1 MNNPVKVLQ
10 IGNYPPPMCGWAIQ
24 TKLVTEELRRRGQV
38 CDVLKINENRQVK
51 DPAYIDVQS
60 GLDYLLKVVRYSLS
74 GYRLNVH
81 FNGQSKKGYWLAL
94 AAVLVGRL
102 RLRPALVTFHGG
114 LSQAYFP
121 RHDSLPLH
129 WGFKLLFALAGGI
142 ACDSDAVKRAI
153 ECYGIRP
160 GKIEAIET
168 FSSQYLEFQPVP
180 LTPEQESFLD
190 MHQPVV
196 FSYVSFRPEYRLETL
211 REAMSAFRKHH
222 RRAGFVWLG
231 FPGKEM
237 APARQYIE
245 GWNRDEQE
253 SLLLLGNLNHDQF
266 LSLLTRCFAYVRTPA
281 CDGVSASVLE
291 SLALGIP
298 VIASENGTRPPGV
311 ITYREEDAA
320 ELCDRMLRLIENREA
335 VREELTNHAA
345 RSGDDNVGKMA
356 DWLTGV
362 PPAIPREEV
371 THAV

>member
-102 RLRPALVTFHGG
+102 QLRPALLTFHGG
-114 LSQAYFP
+114 LSQKYFP
-121 RHDSLPLH
+121 RHDSVRLQ
-129 WGFKLLFALAGGI
+129 WAFRLLFALSGGI
-142 ACDSDAVKRAI
+142 ACDSDAVKGAI
-153 ECYGIRP
+153 EGYGIQP
-160 GKIEAIET
+160 GKIEPIET

-180 LTPEQESFLD
+180 LTPEQESFLRA
-190 MHQPVV
+190 HEPVV

-211 REAMSAFRKHH
+211 REAMSAFRKHYG
-222 RRAGFVWLG
+222 RAGFVWLG

-237 APARQYIE
+237 APAQQYIE
-245 GWNRDEQE
+245 GWSKDERD
-253 SLLLLGNLNHDQF
+253 SLLLLGNLDHDQF

-298 VIASENGTRPPGV
+298 VIASENGTRPQGV
-311 ITYREEDAA
+311 ITYSENDAA
-320 ELCDRMLRLIENREA
+320 ELCDRMLRLIENHKA
-335 VREELTNHAA
+335 VREELTNRAPL
-345 RSGDDNVGKMA
+345 SGGDNVGKMA
-356 DWLTGV
+356 DWLSGTT
-362 PPAIPREEV
+362 ATIPREEV

>member
-1 MNNPVKVLQ
+1 
-10 IGNYPPPMCGWAIQ
+10 
-24 TKLVTEELRRRGQV
+24 
-38 CDVLKINENRQVK
+38 VLKINENRQVK

-60 GLDYLLKVVRYSLS
+60 GLDYLRKVVRYALS

-81 FNGQSKKGYWLAL
+81 FNGQSQKGYWLAL

-102 RLRPALVTFHGG
+102 GLRPALVTFHGG
-114 LSQAYFP
+114 LSQKYFP
-121 RHDSLPLH
+121 RHDSVRLH

-153 ECYGIRP
+153 ESYGIRP

>member
-1 MNNPVKVLQ
+1 VNSPVKILQ

-24 TKLVTEELRRRGQV
+24 TKLVTDELRRRGQV
-38 CDVLKINENRQVK
+38 CEVLKINENRQVK

-60 GLDYLLKVVRYSLS
+60 GLDYLRKVVRYALS

-81 FNGQSKKGYWLAL
+81 FNGQSQKGYWLAL
-94 AAVLVGRL
+94 AAVVVGRL
-102 RLRPALVTFHGG
+102 GLRPALVTFHGG
-114 LSQAYFP
+114 LSQKYFP
-121 RHDSLPLH
+121 RHDSVRLH

-153 ECYGIRP
+153 QGYGINP

-168 FSSQYLEFQPVP
+168 FSSQYLEFEPAP
-180 LTPEQESFLD
+180 SAPEQESFLRV
-190 MHQPVV
+190 HEPVF

-211 REAMSAFRKHH
+211 REAMSAFRKHYP
-222 RRAGFVWLG
+222 RAGFVWLG

-245 GWNRDEQE
+245 GWSMDEQE
-253 SLLLLGNLNHDQF
+253 SLLLLGNLDHDQF

-311 ITYREEDAA
+311 ITYREDDATQ
-320 ELCDRMLRLIENREA
+320 LCDRMLRLIENHKA
-335 VREELTNHAA
+335 VREQLTNHAA
-345 RSGDDNVGKMA
+345 QSGDDNIGKMA
-356 DWLTGV
+356 DWLTGT
-362 PPAIPREEV
+362 PAAISREEV
-371 THAV
+371 TDAV